1 LSSKLRIG
9 MAQINPVLGD
19 LRGNTRKISEYI
31 RKAGPLNLD
40 LLIFPELSITGY
52 SPQDLLLNAVFVESN
67 LKCLGEI
74 ARASTSSCIV
84 VVGFVERRNGQ
95 LFNSAALIRDG
106 RVIATRQKTL
116 LPNYDV
122 FDEKRYFQPAESNDP
137 IALKIRNEMLSIGVE
152 ICEDLWD
159 ADSTQKVTDNLVSQG
174 AELIINISASPFEYN
189 KRDVRRR
196 LVSEKVQHLRRPVVL
211 VNLVG
216 GQDELV
222 FDGNSL
228 MLDAEGSLI
237 GWGGEFVESLVTCEI
252 DRHSW
257 CGKSISLPDIER
269 EESIYKALVL
279 GIRDYV
285 HKTGAEK
292 VLLGLSGG
300 VDSALV
306 ACLAVE
312 ALGKEQVLG
321 VSLPSRFSAPETR
334 ADARRLAAN
343 LGIQW
348 KEVPIDKI
356 FGEYLEQLQ
365 PVFNGL
371 PEDVTEENL
380 QSRIRGNLLM
390 GLSNKLGHF
399 LLNTGNKTE
408 LALGY
413 CTLYGDMCGALAVI
427 SDLSK
432 TDVYKLAEYVNRQS
446 EREMIPQS
454 IIERVPTAELAEG
467 QYDPFDYNI
476 VSPLVDALIN
486 DQKSRPELIA
496 MGYAP
501 KLVDDIMDKIRKS
514 EYKRHQA
521 APGLKITG
529 KAFGIGRRWPIINHF
544 REQEW
549 L

>member
-252 DRHSW
+252 DRNSW
-257 CGKSISLPDIER
+257 CGKSISLPDSER
-269 EESIYKALVL
+269 EGSIYKALVL

-285 HKTGAEK
+285 HKTGAGK

>member
-1 LSSKLRIG
+1 MSSKLRIG

-196 LVSEKVQHLRRPVVL
+196 LVSAKVQRLRRPMVL

-252 DRHSW
+252 DRNSW
-257 CGKSISLPDIER
+257 CGKSISLPDSER
-269 EESIYKALVL
+269 EGSIYKALVL

-285 HKTGAEK
+285 HKTGAGK

-467 QYDPFDYNI
+467 QYDPFDYNL

-501 KLVDDIMDKIRKS
+501 ELVDDIMDKIRKS